1 MENNGL
7 IRKFKEKIQKKKI
20 DSYFRKFSRKHNVT
34 QDYIIETVNKLR
46 YKNKKGD

>member
-1 MENNGL
+1 MNEGL
-7 IRKFKEKIQKKKI
+7 IGKLKHEVEKQKI
-20 DSYFRKFSRKHNVT
+20 DSYFRRFPRKHDIT

>member
-1 MENNGL
+1 MNEGL
-7 IRKFKEKIQKKKI
+7 IGKLKYEVEKQKV
-20 DSYFRKFSRKHNVT
+20 DSYFRKFSRKHNIT